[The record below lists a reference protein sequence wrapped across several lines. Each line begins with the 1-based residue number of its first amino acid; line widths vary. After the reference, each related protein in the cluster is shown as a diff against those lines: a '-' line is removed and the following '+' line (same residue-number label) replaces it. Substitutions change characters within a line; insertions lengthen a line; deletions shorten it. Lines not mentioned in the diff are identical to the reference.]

1 MSKEP
6 AIEQLL
12 ALARRVA
19 PSDAA
24 PYLFEKRIMAR
35 LSALQPVDILGLWA
49 GSLWKAAASCIA
61 IMILFS
67 IWTFLPLHAKHSP
80 GRHAAGLEETVLG
93 DVDVAPDIL

>member
-12 ALARRVA
+12 ALARRSP
-19 PSDAA
+19 PSDAT

-35 LSALQPVDILGLWA
+35 LSAVQPADTLGLWA
-49 GSLWKAAASCIA
+49 GNLWRAAASCIA

-67 IWTFLPLHAKHSP
+67 IWTLLPLHPRHPP
-80 GRHAAGLEETVLG
+80 GRHATGLEETVLG
-93 DVDVAPDIL
+93 DVEVAPDLL